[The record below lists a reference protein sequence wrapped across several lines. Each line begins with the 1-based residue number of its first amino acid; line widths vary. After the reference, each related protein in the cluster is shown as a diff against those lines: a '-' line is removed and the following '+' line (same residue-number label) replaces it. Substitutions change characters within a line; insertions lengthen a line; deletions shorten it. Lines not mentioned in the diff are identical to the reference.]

1 MKKQVKLTNVT
12 VKDILEFDRDAR
24 MPPRSILEA
33 LSKKQMQPVINQFY
47 SKNGERVNHIRTEGE
62 NIIKEWF
69 EIGENHEPIIETLK
83 TPVESTKVISLTERL
98 KGHKPEQE
106 FKEEKVYKM
115 QEGKLRED
123 AMLVLEAFHKQVVAV
138 EI

>member
-1 MKKQVKLTNVT
+1 MKKQIKLTHVT
-12 VKDILEFDRDAR
+12 VKDILEFDRDAQT
-24 MPPRSILEA
+24 PPRNILEA
-33 LSKKQMQPVINQFY
+33 LSKKQMQPVINLFY
-47 SKNGERVNHIRTEGE
+47 SKNGEKVNHIRKEGE

-69 EIGENHEPIIETLK
+69 EIGENGEAVIETLK
-83 TPVESTKVISLTERL
+83 TPIESTKVISLTDRL

-106 FKEEKVYKM
+106 FKEERVYKM

-123 AMLVLEAFHKQVVAV
+123 AMLVLEAFHKQVIEV